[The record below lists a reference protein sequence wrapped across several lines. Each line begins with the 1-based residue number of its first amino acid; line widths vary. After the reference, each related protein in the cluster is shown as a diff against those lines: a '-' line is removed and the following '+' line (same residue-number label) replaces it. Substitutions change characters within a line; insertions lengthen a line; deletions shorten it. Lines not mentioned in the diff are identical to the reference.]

1 MALEQ
6 PTQIIQSTTTQSP
19 PPAVEVGSHK
29 RNMLIL
35 FGDILLL
42 LALYYGLPFEPGVNT
57 GLAIL
62 VFAAVLWLTEA
73 IHISITAILVPIL
86 AVGFGVFETKE
97 AMSNFAN
104 PIIYLFFG
112 GFVLAAA
119 LHHQKIDTLIA
130 QKLLLAS
137 KGKLSTACFM
147 LFGVTAL
154 LSMWISNTATT
165 AMMLPLAL
173 GILQQLDSKVFRNT
187 YVFLLLGIAY
197 SANIGGIGTLVGSP
211 PNAIAAA
218 QVGLSFSDW
227 LKFGIPTVILMLP
240 MMLIALYWYFKPD
253 LSMTCEVKVE
263 AQALT
268 SGGKLTLVIFL
279 ATVCC
284 WIFSVPLAQALGG
297 ISQFDTIV
305 ALGAVVLLA
314 GLRLVDWKKIES
326 TTDWGVLILFGGGL
340 TLSAVLKSTGTSVFL
355 AHWMT
360 DIFGSTHMSLF
371 VFAVIAF
378 VVMLTEFAS
387 NTASAALLV
396 PVFAAIAE
404 ALGVSPVML
413 SVLIGIAASCAFM
426 LPVATPPN
434 AIVYGSGHVRQS
446 EMVRAGMII
455 NLLSMMV
462 LGVIAHTFWEV

>member
-1 MALEQ
+1 MSVTHSSTVPPNKS
-6 PTQIIQSTTTQSP
+6 PTSD
-19 PPAVEVGSHK
+19 ELDK
-29 RNMLIL
+29 KKMLIL
-35 FGDILLL
+35 AADIVLLF
-42 LALYYGLPFEPGVNT
+42 ALHYGLPFDQGVNT

-62 VFAAVLWLTEA
+62 VFSAILWLSEA

-86 AVGFGVFETKE
+86 GVFFGVFETKE

-104 PIIYLFFG
+104 PVIYLFFG

-130 QKLLLAS
+130 QKLLVAS
-137 KGKLSTACFM
+137 KGRLSVACFM

-154 LSMWISNTATT
+154 LSMWISNTATA

-173 GILQQLDSKVFRNT
+173 GILLQLDKAKYHRT

-197 SANIGGIGTLVGSP
+197 SANIGGMGTLVGSP

-218 QVGLSFSDW
+218 QVGLTFSDW
-227 LKFGIPTVILMLP
+227 LKFGIPTVIVMLP
-240 MMLIALYWYFKPD
+240 LMWLALYWYFKPD
-253 LSMTCEVKVE
+253 LSAKIEIKRE
-263 AQALT
+263 NNALT
-268 SGGKLTLVIFL
+268 NQGKLTLVIFFI
-279 ATVCC
+279 TVCC
-284 WIFSVPLAQALGG
+284 WIFSVPLAEALGG
-297 ISQFDTIV
+297 ISQFDTVV
-305 ALGAVVLLA
+305 ALSAVVVLA
-314 GLRLVDWKKIES
+314 GLGLVGWKKIES

-340 TLSAVLKSTGTSVFL
+340 TLSAILKSTGTSVFL
-355 AHWMT
+355 AHFMT

-413 SVLIGIAASCAFM
+413 SVMIGLAASCAFM

-434 AIVYGSGHVRQS
+434 AIVYGSGYIKQS
-446 EMVRAGMII
+446 EMVRVGMII
-455 NLLSMMV
+455 NIISMVVLSI
-462 LGVIAHTFWEV
+462 IAHAFWDI

>member
-1 MALEQ
+1 MSVTHSSTVPPNKS
-6 PTQIIQSTTTQSP
+6 PTSD
-19 PPAVEVGSHK
+19 ELDK
-29 RNMLIL
+29 KKMLIL
-35 FGDILLL
+35 AADIVLLF
-42 LALYYGLPFEPGVNT
+42 ALHYGLPFDQGVNT

-62 VFAAVLWLTEA
+62 VFSAILWLSEA

-86 AVGFGVFETKE
+86 GVFFGVFETKE

-104 PIIYLFFG
+104 PVIYLFFG

-130 QKLLLAS
+130 QKLLVAS
-137 KGKLSTACFM
+137 KGRLSVACFM

-154 LSMWISNTATT
+154 LSMWISNTATA

-173 GILQQLDSKVFRNT
+173 GILLQLDKAKYHRT

-197 SANIGGIGTLVGSP
+197 SANIGGMGTLVGSP

-218 QVGLSFSDW
+218 QVGLTFSDW
-227 LKFGIPTVILMLP
+227 LKFGIPTVIVMLP
-240 MMLIALYWYFKPD
+240 LMWLALYWYFKPD
-253 LSMTCEVKVE
+253 LSAKIEIKRE
-263 AQALT
+263 SNALT
-268 SGGKLTLVIFL
+268 NQGKLTLVIFFI
-279 ATVCC
+279 TVCC
-284 WIFSVPLAQALGG
+284 WIFSVPLAEALGG
-297 ISQFDTIV
+297 ISQFDTVV
-305 ALGAVVLLA
+305 ALSAVVVLA
-314 GLRLVDWKKIES
+314 GLGLVGWKKIES

-340 TLSAVLKSTGTSVFL
+340 TLSAILKSTGTSVFL
-355 AHWMT
+355 AHFMT

-413 SVLIGIAASCAFM
+413 SVMIGLAASCAFM

-434 AIVYGSGHVRQS
+434 AIVYGSGYIKQS
-446 EMVRAGMII
+446 EMVRVGMII
-455 NLLSMMV
+455 NIISMVVLSI
-462 LGVIAHTFWEV
+462 IAHAFWDI

>member
-1 MALEQ
+1 MSLV
-6 PTQIIQSTTTQSP
+6 QSTSAP
-19 PPAVEVGSHK
+19 SNNSSANADFDK
-29 RNMLIL
+29 KKMLIL
-35 FGDILLL
+35 VANILLL
-42 LALYYGLPFEPGVNT
+42 FALYYGLPFEQGVNT

-62 VFAAVLWLTEA
+62 VFAAILWLTEA
-73 IHISITAILVPIL
+73 IHISVTAILVPIV
-86 AVGFGVFETKE
+86 AVFFGVFETKE

-119 LHHQKIDTLIA
+119 LRHQHIDTLIA
-130 QKLLLAS
+130 QKLLKAS
-137 KGKLSTACFM
+137 KGKLSVACIM

-173 GILQQLDSKVFRNT
+173 GILQQLEHKTYHKT

-227 LKFGIPTVILMLP
+227 LSFGIPTVILMLP
-240 MMLIALYWYFKPD
+240 MMLFVLYWYFKPD
-253 LSMTCEVKVE
+253 LSVKYELNVE
-263 AQALT
+263 DQKLT
-268 SGGKLTLVIFL
+268 FRGKLTLVIFL
-279 ATVCC
+279 ATICC
-284 WIFSVPLAQALGG
+284 WIFSAPLAKLLGG
-297 ISQFDTIV
+297 ITQFDTIV
-305 ALGAVVLLA
+305 ALSAVVLLA
-314 GLRLVDWKKIES
+314 GFGLVGWKKIES

-360 DIFGSTHMSLF
+360 GIFGSTHMSLF
-371 VFAVIAF
+371 VLAVIAF
-378 VVMLTEFAS
+378 VIMLTEFAS

-404 ALGVSPVML
+404 ALGISPVML

-434 AIVYGSGHVRQS
+434 AIVYGSGYIKQS
-446 EMVRAGMII
+446 EMVRVGMIV
-455 NLLSMMV
+455 NFLCMLV
-462 LGVIAHTFWEV
+462 LGILAHIFWDV

>member
-1 MALEQ
+1 MSAHKIPESN
-6 PTQIIQSTTTQSP
+6 PSSTANLGFDQR
-19 PPAVEVGSHK
+19 K
-29 RNMLIL
+29 MLIL
-35 FGDILLL
+35 AADIVLLF
-42 LALYYGLPFEPGVNT
+42 ALYYGLPFDQGVNT

-62 VFAAVLWLTEA
+62 VFAGVLWLSEA
-73 IHISITAILVPIL
+73 IHISVTAILVPIL
-86 AVGFGVFETKE
+86 AVFFGVFETKE

-119 LHHQKIDTLIA
+119 LRHQRIDTLIA
-130 QKLLLAS
+130 QKLLRAS
-137 KGKLSTACFM
+137 KGKLSVACLM

-173 GILQQLDSKVFRNT
+173 GILQQLDRKTYHST
-187 YVFLLLGIAY
+187 YVFMLLGIAY

-218 QVGLSFSDW
+218 QAGLGFSDW
-227 LKFGIPTVILMLP
+227 LRFGIPTVVLLLPLML
-240 MMLIALYWYFKPD
+240 LTLYWYLKPD
-253 LSMTCEVKVE
+253 LSAKCELE
-263 AQALT
+263 ETTQTL
-268 SGGKLTLVIFL
+268 SFQGKLTLFIFF
-279 ATVCC
+279 ATVCS
-284 WIFSVPLAQALGG
+284 WIFSVPLAKIFGG
-297 ISQFDTIV
+297 ISQFDSIV
-305 ALGAVVLLA
+305 ALSAVVLLS
-314 GLRLVDWKKIES
+314 GLGLVGWKKIES

-340 TLSAVLKSTGTSVFL
+340 TLSAILKSTGTSVFL

-371 VFAVIAF
+371 VVAVIAF

-404 ALGVSPVML
+404 ALGLSPVML

-434 AIVYGSGHVRQS
+434 AIVYGSGHVKQS
-446 EMVRAGMII
+446 EMVRVGMIV
-455 NLLSMMV
+455 NFLSMLV
-462 LGVIAHTFWEV
+462 LAVIAHMFWDV

>member
-1 MALEQ
+1 MSLEQ
-6 PTQIIQSTTTQSP
+6 TESLP
-19 PPAVEVGSHK
+19 PSQTEKSSQQ

-35 FGDILLL
+35 AADILLL
-42 LALYYGLPFEPGVNT
+42 FLLHSFLPFEPGVNT
-57 GLAIL
+57 GLSIL

-73 IHISITAILVPIL
+73 IHLSITAILIPVL
-86 AVGFGVFETKE
+86 AVFFGVFETKA

-130 QKLLLAS
+130 QKVLLAS
-137 KGKLSTACFM
+137 KGKLSIACMM

-154 LSMWISNTATT
+154 LSMWISNTATA

-173 GILQQLDSKVFRNT
+173 GILQQLDRESQHNT
-187 YVFLLLGIAY
+187 YVFMLLGIAY

-218 QVGLSFSDW
+218 QAGLSFSDW
-227 LKFGIPTVILMLP
+227 LEFGLLTVALMLP
-240 MMLIALYWYFKPD
+240 TMLIALYLYFKPD
-253 LSMTCEVKVE
+253 LSVKCKLDVE
-263 AQALT
+263 DQKL
-268 SGGKLTLVIFL
+268 SFQGKLTLLIFL

-284 WIFSVPLAQALGG
+284 WIFSKPLSDALGG

-305 ALGAVVLLA
+305 ALSAVVLLA
-314 GLRLVDWKKIES
+314 GLGLVGWKKIEK

-340 TLSAVLKSTGTSVFL
+340 TLSAVLKATGTSVFL

-371 VFAVIAF
+371 VFAVIFF

-404 ALGVSPVML
+404 ALGLSPVML
-413 SVLIGIAASCAFM
+413 SVLIGISASCAFM

-434 AIVYGSGHVRQS
+434 AIVYGSGYIKQS
-446 EMVRAGMII
+446 EMMRVGVII
-455 NLLSMMV
+455 NFISMLV
-462 LGVIAHTFWEV
+462 LYIIAHTFWGI